1 MAKVFPKTTQ
11 TTNTISSLRYSQSK
25 TKDSRMKPPKDFT
38 PTTPDI
44 PSTDEL
50 TPVQPATIINDA
62 DIDRAI
68 ISCNPPNPI
77 RASNIVIEQSR
88 IQAQSFLASALPNIR
103 ITDCTLDRADLTGA
117 TWTDARLT
125 RTQFNDCKLTGF
137 DARDSDLQDLHF
149 TNCKAPDLF
158 MLGATL
164 TRVRFDQCQLPN
176 LDLTGAT
183 IKSLAIRD
191 SGAQS
196 LRLINT
202 RIDHLD
208 LRGSIIDHIVLD
220 LTNPANLRNII
231 ITPQQAPALAIALGV
246 QISD

>member
-1 MAKVFPKTTQ
+1 MKT
-11 TTNTISSLRYSQSK
+11 
-25 TKDSRMKPPKDFT
+25 PKDFT
-38 PTTPDI
+38 PTSPDI
-44 PSTDEL
+44 PAIEEL
-50 TPVQPATIINDA
+50 TPAQATAITNDA

-68 ISCNPPNPI
+68 ISVASPNPI
-77 RASNIVIEQSR
+77 RASDAVIEQSH
-88 IQAQSFLASALPNIR
+88 IQAQSLLASTLPNIR
-103 ITDCTLDRADLTGA
+103 ITDCTFDRADLTGA

-125 RTQFNDCKLTGF
+125 RIQFNDCKLTGF

-208 LRGSIIDHIVLD
+208 LRGSIIDHIALD